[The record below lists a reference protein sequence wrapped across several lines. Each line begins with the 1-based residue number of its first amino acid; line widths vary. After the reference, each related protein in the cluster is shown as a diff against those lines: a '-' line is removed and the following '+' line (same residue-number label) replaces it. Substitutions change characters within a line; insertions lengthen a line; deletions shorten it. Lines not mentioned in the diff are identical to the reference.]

1 MTFKGIPDA
10 VKKSFHKSK
19 ALKFGSQI
27 ASFTSNPRFFK
38 GPSDLASQSTSVH
51 TLRPNISAFE
61 TPNNSIST
69 PEFPKQTHRYHCAYP
84 VDAPLSLRPR
94 TVPIDHE
101 SFNLDAHQVFAIQTN
116 FRTKCFPIDCVF
128 VLSNRPL
135 ASHPRARKIELAL
148 ENDPPKL
155 PVPEHQPP
163 PPKKLPRDNMTSH
176 IDIASTPTADTAG
189 TCLYVHFDK
198 RRYVFGRLSEGTQRV
213 LSQRKYAM
221 STLEQLFVTGEMSW
235 KSLGG
240 MMGMIM
246 TVSDVINTSRDAM
259 QLENED
265 RVAKGRAP
273 LRIDLLERLHMH
285 GADNLS
291 YMMATARSFIFR
303 TGIPFKTI
311 ELYEDLRQEDPTASK
326 PDWEDDC
333 LRIWKL
339 PIYPKSNKRRHD
351 GAPASPESST
361 ETPEAKAQR
370 NRDRD
375 ALGAVVENMFNSSW
389 RIDKLVPT
397 KLHDVVMPAKIFI
410 KDEDG
415 IIRLYSGPKPTMDGK
430 NDGVPNV
437 EVLVR
442 EPWPATL
449 VPVLPAPLRTGQA
462 LCYIAKNH
470 QRRGKFN
477 PAAAKALGV
486 PPKQNRKLTLGES
499 IEVDGKTITPEMV
512 MEPPIPGQGFV
523 VADIPDRSYLDSFFA
538 RPEWSNA
545 EIMADV
551 GIFYWML
558 PKGLVSDPNVV
569 RFMRENSHIKHIVC
583 SPDTSPNMMAF
594 ESYGTILTTLHRL
607 DPDRYPIL
615 KFDNAMPA
623 PEISGGAPFESGR
636 VGMRMQTMPKLEEKP
651 ANVLPFP
658 DLMSLVNKLDPEIL
672 KLAEAAR
679 DRTNDPEFKARVE
692 KSELDIPNR
701 DTEIITLGTG
711 SAVPSKYRNV
721 SSTLIRVPGVGN
733 YLLDCGENTLGQI
746 RRLYGAAEARAVI
759 ANLKFLFIS
768 HLHADHH
775 LGTITVIEEWLTATQ
790 HLEPRPTLT
799 IGCTR
804 FMKTFLDE
812 YANAR
817 ALDLSNLVFSGL
829 HMGENDYKEVFPA
842 GHASG
847 LACAHYVNVN
857 HCKDSHAGVFT
868 WPSGLR
874 ISYSGDCRPSPR
886 FARIGRDS
894 TLLIHECTFESDK
907 KSDAI
912 NKRHSTMAEA
922 LDIAS
927 MMRARRVML
936 THFSQRYAK
945 LPAQERDEV
954 TETDLERLDEHEKQQ
969 RLLDKQRV
977 VLMGSDQMTVKLGE
991 FQQAAE
997 FLPAVLQF
1005 LQNEEKD

>member
-1 MTFKGIPDA
+1 MTFKRVSNVI
-10 VKKSFHKSK
+10 KRSLHQSK
-19 ALKFGSQI
+19 ALQLSSRTGPGPRYKGVTSQ
-27 ASFTSNPRFFK
+27 
-38 GPSDLASQSTSVH
+38 ASQVSGSTK
-51 TLRPNISAFE
+51 P
-61 TPNNSIST
+61 SISGASS
-69 PEFPKQTHRYHCAYP
+69 QTTSPLGSAKNLHRYPCAFP
-84 VDAPLSLRPR
+84 FRAPLSVRPR
-94 TVPIDHE
+94 SVPIDHK
-101 SFNLDAHQVFAIQTN
+101 SFNLDAHQVFAIQPN
-116 FRTKCFPIDCVF
+116 FRTKCFSAKSVF
-128 VLSNRPL
+128 VLTNKPP
-135 ASHPRARKIELAL
+135 AFHPRAQRIELARQKHVS
-148 ENDPPKL
+148 ETPTPKFL
-155 PVPEHQPP
+155 PKQNRPTRES
-163 PPKKLPRDNMTSH
+163 MTSH
-176 IDIASTPTADTAG
+176 IDIVSTPTADTSG
-189 TCLYVHFDK
+189 SCLYVHFDK
-198 RRYVFGRLSEGTQRV
+198 RRYVFGRLAEGTQRV
-213 LSQRKYAM
+213 LGQRKYAM
-221 STLEQLFVTGEMSW
+221 SSLEQLFVTGEMSW
-235 KSLGG
+235 KTLGG

-246 TVSDVINTSRDAM
+246 TISDVINTSRDAM
-259 QLENED
+259 QLDNQD
-265 RVAKGRAP
+265 RISKGRAP
-273 LRIDLLERLHMH
+273 LKIDLPERLHMH

-291 YMMATARSFIFR
+291 YIMATARSFIFR

-311 ELYEDLRQEDPTASK
+311 ELYEDLRLENPTLSK

-333 LRIWKL
+333 LRVWKL

-351 GAPASPESST
+351 GTPASPDPST

-375 ALGAVVENMFNSSW
+375 ALLAVVENMFNSSW
-389 RIDKLVPT
+389 RMDKLEPT
-397 KLHDVVMPAKIFI
+397 MLHDVVMPAKIFI
-410 KDEDG
+410 KDQDG
-415 IIRLYSGPKPTMDGK
+415 IIRLYTGPKPSMDG
-430 NDGVPNV
+430 NNSDVPNV

-442 EPWPATL
+442 SPWPATM
-449 VPVLPAPLRTGQA
+449 VGVLPAPLATGQS

-486 PPKQNRKLTLGES
+486 PPKLNGKLTAGQS
-499 IEVDGKTITPEMV
+499 IEVKNVTVTPEMV
-512 MEPPIPGQGFV
+512 MDPPIPGQGFV
-523 VADIPDRSYLDSFFA
+523 VADIPDRSYLESFFA
-538 RPEWSNA
+538 RPEWANL
-545 EIMADV
+545 EIMSDV
-551 GIFYWML
+551 GIFYWIL
-558 PKGLVSDPNVV
+558 SEELVSDPNVL

-594 ESYGTILTTLHRL
+594 ESYGTILTALHRL

-615 KFDNAMPA
+615 KFDNAMPEVKA
-623 PEISGGAPFESGR
+623 SGDIPFVAGR
-636 VGMRMQTMPKLEEKP
+636 VGMRMQTMPKREEKP

-672 KLAEAAR
+672 KMADEAR
-679 DRTNDPEFKARVE
+679 ELVNKPEFKARVE
-692 KSELDIPNR
+692 ESEKDIPNR

-721 SSTLIRVPGVGN
+721 SATLIRVPGVGS

-746 RRLYGAAEARAVI
+746 RRLYGKAEARKII
-759 ANLKFLFIS
+759 ADLKFLFIS

-775 LGTITVIEEWLTATQ
+775 LGTITVVEEWIDATQ
-790 HLEPRPTLT
+790 HLTPAPKLT

-812 YANAR
+812 YCNAR
-817 ALDLSNLVFSGL
+817 NLDLSNIIFSGL
-829 HMGENDYKEVFPA
+829 HIGDNDFKEVFPA
-842 GHASG
+842 DHPSG
-847 LACAHYVNVN
+847 LATAHYVNVN
-857 HCKDSHAGVFT
+857 HCKDAHAGVFT
-868 WPSGLR
+868 WPSGLK

-886 FARIGRDS
+886 FARMGRDS

-907 KSDAI
+907 QGDAI

-945 LPAQERDEV
+945 LPAQQRDEI
-954 TETDLERLDEHEKQQ
+954 TEQDLEGLDEQEKQR

-977 VLMGSDQMTVKLGE
+977 VLMGCDQMTVKLGE

-1005 LQNEEKD
+1005 LQTEEKD